1 MQILSETSQILYS
14 YCNNMFT
21 HWNQIHVTHI
31 KLHATI
37 YTYMYWITHVFY
49 VFRNISIENW
59 IMPMIYAGHISVI
72 LWVKPP
78 WCSQIEDKN
87 IHFYVGKCVTTGTL
101 RWVQYAK
108 NIWFFITLSCK
119 FCKKEVNL
127 QCVNL
132 AEAFFDI
139 YQHNILYA
147 CIYYFLRNKKRSWK
161 LPNIVNDKNTRYIYN
176 VLFNSP

>member
-1 MQILSETSQILYS
+1 
-14 YCNNMFT
+14 
-21 HWNQIHVTHI
+21 
-31 KLHATI
+31 
-37 YTYMYWITHVFY
+37 MYWITHVFY

-78 WCSQIEDKN
+78 WCSQIEDNN

-101 RWVQYAK
+101 RWVQCAINTRICFFK
-108 NIWFFITLSCK
+108 NTFFANFGK
-119 FCKKEVNL
+119 KKRKKRKEVNL
-127 QCVNL
+127 QCFNF
-132 AEAFFDI
+132 AEAFSYI

-147 CIYYFLRNKKRSWK
+147 CIYYFLRNKKWSWK

-176 VLFNSP
+176 VLSENP

>member
-1 MQILSETSQILYS
+1 MLTMWQNLKTAWVKSEFINQILLKIIKCAQLLINKLFKLTFI
-14 YCNNMFT
+14 NKFMFT
-21 HWNQIHVTHI
+21 CKFLVKPAKFYILTVIICLLTTCTVIERNQIHVTHI

-37 YTYMYWITHVFY
+37 YTNMYWITHVFY

-101 RWVQYAK
+101 RWVQCAI
-108 NIWFFITLSCK
+108 NTCIHMFF
-119 FCKKEVNL
+119 
-127 QCVNL
+127 
-132 AEAFFDI
+132 
-139 YQHNILYA
+139 
-147 CIYYFLRNKKRSWK
+147 
-161 LPNIVNDKNTRYIYN
+161 
-176 VLFNSP
+176 